1 MKSSDL
7 TGVTWRKSSHSNG
20 DANCVEIA
28 RLDNGRVATRD
39 TKHHGDGPALTF
51 GRAGWVAFQQ
61 HVTAR

>member
-1 MKSSDL
+1 M
-7 TGVTWRKSSHSNG
+7 TWRKSSHSNG